1 MPKKI
6 FSTVV
11 KIKKEPKLY
20 LQFLNDMRNELV
32 DMTDMVVSILVF
44 VSII

>member
-11 KIKKEPKLY
+11 KMKEPKLY

-32 DMTDMVVSILVF
+32 DMTDMVIRILVF

>member
-11 KIKKEPKLY
+11 KMKEPKLY